1 MTNLKLLKTLT
12 AMVESIHTDCTR
24 GVELQLS
31 PRTDDHLAEFE
42 VIRARLWATVCR
54 AIRLSDE
61 VDSRGG
67 LADANQAIIDEI
79 RLIHDGMVVEGHG
92 HD

>member
-24 GVELQLS
+24 GIELTRS
-31 PRTDDHLAEFE
+31 PKTDAHLAEFE
-42 VIRARLWATVCR
+42 GIRARLWATVCR
-54 AIRLSDE
+54 AIRLCEE
-61 VDSRGG
+61 VSSRCG
-67 LADANQAIIDEI
+67 LSDANQAIIDEI
-79 RLIHDGMVVEGHG
+79 RVIHDGMVAEGHD